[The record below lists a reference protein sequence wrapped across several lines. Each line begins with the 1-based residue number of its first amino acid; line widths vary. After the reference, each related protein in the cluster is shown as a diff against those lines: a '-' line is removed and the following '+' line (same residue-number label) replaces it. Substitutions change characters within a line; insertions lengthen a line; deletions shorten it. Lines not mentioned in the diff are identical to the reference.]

1 MSIHELHLQKK
12 YYDFIKSGT
21 KRVEMRLFDE
31 KRAGIQIGDEIL
43 FGMSGDDSV
52 EVVRAEVIGLLR
64 YRSFEDLV
72 GDLPIELLA
81 DAGVTNAELLAD
93 LNQFY
98 SAEMQEKYG
107 VVGIRFELIDLDL

>member
-21 KRVEMRLFDE
+21 KRVEMRLYDE
-31 KRAGIQIGDEIL
+31 KRSKIQIGDEIV
-43 FGMSGDDSV
+43 FGVSGDDSV
-52 EVVRAEVIGLLR
+52 EVVRVEVIGLLR
-64 YRSFEDLV
+64 YRCFEDLV
-72 GDLPIELLA
+72 GDLPIEMLA
-81 DAGVTNAELLAD
+81 DGEVSKAELLAD

-107 VVGIRFELIDLDL
+107 VVGIRFELIG